1 MELDAELDLWQ
12 LQAWLGKSGI
22 IWSKSAPFSVG
33 VLRSEQLPEGC
44 DVMIIC
50 K

>member
-33 VLRSEQLPEGC
+33 VFESGAAARG
-44 DVMIIC
+44 V
-50 K
+50 